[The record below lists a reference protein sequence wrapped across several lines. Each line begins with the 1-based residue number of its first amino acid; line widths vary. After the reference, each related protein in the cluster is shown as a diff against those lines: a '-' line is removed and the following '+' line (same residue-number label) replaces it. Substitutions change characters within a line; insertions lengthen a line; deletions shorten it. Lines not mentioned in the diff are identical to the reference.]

1 MGSLYRR
8 FAGLVAELAKFGIV
22 GGIGAVIDLGGAAY
36 LHGRAGFGPLSA
48 KAIALA
54 VATVVSYLG
63 NRYWTFRH
71 RGGHTL
77 LREWVV
83 FFMLNVIGLV
93 IAEATIGFT
102 YYVLGYHGPVAYNL
116 ASFAGTGLGTVF
128 RYFTYKR
135 WVFIAPEAAA
145 AMLAERMPE
154 LAVAGSAARGRSS
167 SRGGYSRSGYSRS
180 RPAYTRGYAGAHRR
194 QPAVGNRR

>member
-1 MGSLYRR
+1 MGSLITGLYRR
-8 FAGLVAELAKFGIV
+8 SAGLIAELAKFGVV

-36 LHGRAGFGPLSA
+36 LHGKAGFGPLSA

-63 NRYWTFRH
+63 NRYWTFRD

-83 FFMLNVIGLV
+83 FFVLNVIGLV
-93 IAEATIGFT
+93 IAEVAIGFT

-128 RYFTYKR
+128 RYFTYKK
-135 WVFIAPEAAA
+135 WVFIAPEVAADIMA
-145 AMLAERMPE
+145 GRMPE
-154 LAVAGSAARGRSS
+154 LATAGSPSRAGYSRSGS
-167 SRGGYSRSGYSRS
+167 SRSGYSRGY
-180 RPAYTRGYAGAHRR
+180 ARGYAGAHRR
-194 QPAVGNRR
+194 QPTVGSRR

>member
-36 LHGRAGFGPLSA
+36 LHGKAGFGPLSA

-135 WVFIAPEAAA
+135 WVFISPEAAA

-154 LAVAGSAARGRSS
+154 LAVAGSAAPGRFP